1 MSYSDGLQDYVD
13 VAERIRQLFD
23 KYPDASIRT
32 NFEGMQEIAGQS
44 YLIVKATVYRTPE
57 DTKPGIDYAWELV
70 PGRTPFTKG
79 SELMVGS
86 TSATGRAISMLGIA
100 TKRSIA
106 TKQEI
111 QAAKSR
117 QGDFTPEYEPVK
129 AKPANGQPFSI
140 PQMTKKQS
148 DFILKLANGQIHLI
162 QEWKASKAI
171 NDKTLNIEQAKELI
185 EYLKELPNQDPWA
198 AEIPKGG
205 HDEQ

>member
-1 MSYSDGLQDYVD
+1 MSYADGLQDYVD
-13 VAERIRQLFD
+13 VAERIGQLFA
-23 KYPDASIRT
+23 KYPDASIQT
-32 NFEGMQEIAGQS
+32 SYEGMVETPTGT

-57 DTKPGIDYAWELV
+57 DPRPGIDYAWELV
-70 PGRTPFTKG
+70 PGRTPYTKG

-117 QGDFTPEYEPVK
+117 QGDELTSDYEPVK
-129 AKPANGQPFSI
+129 AKPMNGQPFPI

-148 DFILKLANGQIHLI
+148 DFILKLAQGQMHLI
-162 QEWKASKAI
+162 EEWKASKSI
-171 NDKTLNIEQAKELI
+171 KGTLNIDQAKQLI
-185 EYLKELPNQDPWA
+185 DHLKTMPMADPWA
-198 AEIPKGG
+198 LDIPRGG
-205 HDEQ
+205 HDE

>member
-13 VAERIRQLFD
+13 VAERIGQLFA
-23 KYPDASIRT
+23 KYPDASIQT
-32 NFEGMQEIAGQS
+32 SYEGMVETPTGT

-57 DTKPGIDYAWELV
+57 DPRPGIDYAWELV
-70 PGRTPFTKG
+70 PGRTPYTKG

-117 QGDFTPEYEPVK
+117 QGDELTPDYEPK
-129 AKPANGQPFSI
+129 AAKPVNGQPFPI

-148 DFILKLANGQIHLI
+148 DFILKLAQGQIHLI
-162 QEWKASKAI
+162 EEWKASKSI
-171 NDKTLNIEQAKELI
+171 KGTLNIDQAKQLI
-185 EYLKELPNQDPWA
+185 DHLKTMPMADPWA
-198 AEIPKGG
+198 LEIPRGG
-205 HDEQ
+205 HDE

>member
-1 MSYSDGLQDYVD
+1 MSYADGLQDYVD
-13 VAERIRQLFD
+13 VAERIGQLFA
-23 KYPDASIRT
+23 KYPDASIQT
-32 NFEGMQEIAGQS
+32 SYEGMVETPTGT

-57 DTKPGIDYAWELV
+57 DPRPGIDYAWELV
-70 PGRTPFTKG
+70 PGRTPYTKG

-117 QGDFTPEYEPVK
+117 QGDELTPDYEPRA
-129 AKPANGQPFSI
+129 AKPVNGQPFPI

-148 DFILKLANGQIHLI
+148 DFILKLAQGQIHLI
-162 QEWKASKAI
+162 EEWKASKSI
-171 NDKTLNIEQAKELI
+171 KGTLNIDQAKQLI
-185 EYLKELPNQDPWA
+185 DHLKTMPMADPWA
-198 AEIPKGG
+198 LDIQRGG
-205 HDEQ
+205 HDE